1 MTVSSHLRRTALALT
16 VAAVLLSSVGC
27 EKSSSAVKWLLY
39 RHGYKAEVLAQPS
52 KNGELNHIEW
62 DGWGWAGQDTTVYL
76 VFDPTDSLSAAAKSN
91 QPGKFSGIPCEV
103 PVVHR
108 LESHWYT
115 VQFYTDEF
123 WGRHNNENGLDC
135 SGSVH

>member
-1 MTVSSHLRRTALALT
+1 MRSYNVESMTFSSHLRRTALALT

-91 QPGKFSGIPCEV
+91 FTRMNFGPTQ
-103 PVVHR
+103 
-108 LESHWYT
+108 
-115 VQFYTDEF
+115 
-123 WGRHNNENGLDC
+123 
-135 SGSVH
+135 